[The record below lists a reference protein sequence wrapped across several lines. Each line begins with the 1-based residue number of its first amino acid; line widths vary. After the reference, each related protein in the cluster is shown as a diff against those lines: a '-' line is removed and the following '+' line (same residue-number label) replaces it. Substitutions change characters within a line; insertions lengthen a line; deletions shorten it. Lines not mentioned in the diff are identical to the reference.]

1 MSATRTNW
9 SLFVA
14 VLIVAVTTVTSAAVV
29 QTALPSALAVLSA
42 VLLVAGLLVGASL
55 ALGSR
60 LSAGWPLLVAAML
73 LGASILLPALA
84 WRTHVYLAGAVVGL
98 VVLVSSARSGASTRT
113 ILLLAVAL
121 AVINVVASALVA

>member
-1 MSATRTNW
+1 MSATSNNW

-14 VLIVAVTTVTSAAVV
+14 VLIVAVTTLASAAVV

-55 ALGSR
+55 ALRSR
-60 LSAGWPLLVAAML
+60 FSAGWPLLIAAVL

-84 WRTHVYLAGAVVGL
+84 WRTQVYLAGAVVGL
-98 VVLVSSARSGASTRT
+98 VVLISSARSGASTRT

-121 AVINVVASALVA
+121 AVINVVASALAA

>member
-1 MSATRTNW
+1 MSTTNNNW

-14 VLIVAVTTVTSAAVV
+14 ALIVAVTTLASAAVV

-55 ALGSR
+55 ALRSR
-60 LSAGWPLLVAAML
+60 FSAGWPLLVAAVL
-73 LGASILLPALA
+73 LGASILLPALV

>member
-1 MSATRTNW
+1 MSTTSNNW

-14 VLIVAVTTVTSAAVV
+14 VLIVAVTTVASAAVV

-55 ALGSR
+55 ALRSR
-60 LSAGWPLLVAAML
+60 FSAGWPLLVAAVL

-84 WRTHVYLAGAVVGL
+84 WRTQVYLAGAVVGL

-113 ILLLAVAL
+113 ILVLAVAL